1 MSQDFTTRL
10 QLQLREAALREE
22 RRGALGRQL
31 AGLRLAAPGPAATA
45 GFALAA
51 VLVAVVVAL
60 GGIRWG
66 GEETVSNPKVIG
78 DVPLAENLGTIGAG
92 FGSVWVADTDRQRVL
107 RVDPRTR
114 RVVAQIAT
122 GGDPNAFGGDPV
134 ITVGAGAV
142 WAIARSPG
150 TDGGARVLRIDPR
163 TNRVSARVTLRP
175 QGAPRFFVLGVQ
187 IIRGVPWA
195 VGAQGAIELDPVT
208 AAMRRFLPTELPAG
222 EPYPLWI
229 TGTDTELWVL
239 TREQRIDRYDLDS
252 GRRAGSLPVRL
263 PTAVGVLPYPQGTVL
278 LGRTGELA
286 RIDPD
291 DGRVAWRRTL
301 GTMIGVPV
309 LIDGTLWIHA
319 SDTDG
324 GRDRLVEMDLET
336 GRVLSSTGLPQFG
349 AADLTRSGDDLWISS
364 PAGHVM
370 IVRR

>member
-22 RRGALGRQL
+22 RRGALGRRL
-31 AGLRLAAPGPAATA
+31 TGLRLAAPPPAAAA

-66 GEETVSNPKVIG
+66 GEETVSEPKVVG
-78 DVPLAENLGTIGAG
+78 DVPLAENLGTIEAG

-114 RVVAQIAT
+114 RVVARIAT

-134 ITVGAGAV
+134 ITVGAGAL
-142 WAIARSPG
+142 WAIARRPG
-150 TDGGARVLRIDPR
+150 FDGGAKVLRIDPR
-163 TNRVSARVTLRP
+163 TNRVTARVTLRP
-175 QGAPRFFVLGVQ
+175 KGAPRFSVLGVQ

-208 AAMRRFLPTELPAG
+208 AEERRFLPIEVPSG

-229 TGTDTELWVL
+229 MGTDTELWVL
-239 TREQRIDRYDLDS
+239 TREQRIDRYALGS
-252 GRRAGSLPVRL
+252 GRRTGSLPVRL
-263 PTAVGVLPYPQGTVL
+263 PATVGVLPYPEGTVL
-278 LGRTGELA
+278 LGRTGEIA
-286 RIDPD
+286 RMDPS
-291 DGRVAWRRTL
+291 DGRLAWRRTL

-309 LIDGTLWIHA
+309 LIDGTLWVHA
-319 SDTDG
+319 SDTAG
-324 GRDRLVEMDLET
+324 GHDRLVELDLET
-336 GRVLSSTGLPQFG
+336 GTVRSSTVLPQFG
-349 AADLTRSGDDLWISS
+349 GAGLARSGDDLWVSS

-370 IVRR
+370 IVRP